1 MLSCLFTIILTTPS
15 TMQHFLECTDL
26 FQDSSSSHS
35 IQIVQEKER
44 ERWDDATKSIQI
56 QSNSNIATVWPKT
69 AKWQIKCLR
78 AKIQGR
84 KKGVLET
91 KFCSMKPS
99 VFISVCLP
107 SELCCL
113 QLSHFTYDT
122 INCATTNLFSLPRKF
137 LRGEEKREKVALGAI
152 NFYGSLAFALKLE
165 QSIGIV

>member
-35 IQIVQEKER
+35 IQIVREKER
-44 ERWDDATKSIQI
+44 ELGRCNQI
-56 QSNSNIATVWPKT
+56 NTNPIKFKHSHSL
-69 AKWQIKCLR
+69 AKNCQMANQILER
-78 AKIQGR
+78 EILGR

-91 KFCSMKPS
+91 EFCSMKPS

-137 LRGEEKREKVALGAI
+137 FRGEDGGEKKSEKSCSWSNQFLRQ
-152 NFYGSLAFALKLE
+152 FSFCLE
-165 QSIGIV
+165 T